1 MVLAVALGGVGGA
14 DARYGLG
21 RALPHSSGQFPWS
34 TLLIN
39 VSGCLAIGVLL
50 VTLLSRSRPPR
61 LARPF
66 LGVGVLG
73 GYTTYSTFATD
84 TVGLVVRHHPWIAV
98 GYLAATV
105 LGCALAV
112 WIGATAAAAIGP
124 PPPPVSQGRV

>member
-1 MVLAVALGGVGGA
+1 VVLAVALGGVGGA
-14 DARYGLG
+14 DARYGLA
-21 RALPHSSGQFPWS
+21 RALPHSSAQFPWS

-39 VSGCLAIGVLL
+39 VSGCLVIGGLL
-50 VTLLSRSRPPR
+50 VTLLSWARPPR

-84 TVGLVVRHHPWIAV
+84 TVGLVVRHHAGLAV

-105 LGCALAV
+105 LGCAVAV
-112 WIGATAAAAIGP
+112 WVGATAAAAIRP
-124 PPPPVSQGRV
+124 PPRPADERR